1 MWVWTTVEQQTNGT
15 VNNDLVFGILCYLGI
30 LWIIPLLANKKN
42 AFFRLHLAQG
52 LVVLILEVILA
63 ILGRIPLIRFVA
75 GWFWFVPGLISA
87 LAIIK
92 LLTGDTMYH
101 VPVVYDIST
110 SFRFWKAL
118 DICPARR
125 GCALR
130 LRRARS

>member
-1 MWVWTTVEQQTNGT
+1 VWGWTTVEQQTNET
-15 VNNDLVFGILCYLGI
+15 VNNDLLFGILCYLGI

-42 AFFRLHLAQG
+42 AFFRLHLGQG
-52 LVVLILEVILA
+52 LVVLAMEVILA

-92 LLTGDTMYH
+92 ILTGDTMYH

-110 SFRFWKAL
+110 GFKF
-118 DICPARR
+118 
-125 GCALR
+125 
-130 LRRARS
+130 